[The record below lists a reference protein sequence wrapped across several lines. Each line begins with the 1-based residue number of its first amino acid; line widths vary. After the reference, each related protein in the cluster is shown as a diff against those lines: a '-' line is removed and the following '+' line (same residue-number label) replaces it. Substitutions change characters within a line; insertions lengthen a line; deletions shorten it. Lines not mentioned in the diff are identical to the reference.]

1 MPALS
6 LSAVEQAPRPL
17 RVLLIAPSPAICA
30 DLERYLLLSPNAE
43 LISWTDSENRALH
56 LFFALRPDVCVL
68 DWRVS
73 LAEPARLVAL
83 LKRVAPDA
91 RIVCIVPSADST
103 PARAARVLNADGAV
117 TCEALPGWLAAQIGD
132 QACGAP

>member
-73 LAEPARLVAL
+73 LAEPARFVAL
-83 LKRVAPDA
+83 LKRMAPDA
-91 RIVCIVPSADST
+91 RIVCIVPSEDSA
-103 PARAARVLNADGAV
+103 PARAARRLNADGAV
-117 TCEALPGWLAAQIGD
+117 TCASLPKWLAAQGSGL
-132 QACGAP
+132 QSGAS